1 MEDHGEVEAKDCGGA
16 RRWYGVERALA
27 FALPLELF
35 LIPIAFIVSAYIP
48 LVVAVVAAL
57 IGWAVPGRPHVGKSV
72 WRSIRETI
80 VWLFAMLHIAIVGLW
95 LYFAVLAYMSFR
107 SAVKDADRVV
117 IRDGGGLC
125 HSDPDKEPV
134 LFEITD
140 KAEIAAFN
148 DMFEFTGRSVP
159 CMCCGYPGVD
169 WWRGDKRVA
178 VSAIHHGS
186 ALRVEGIPGDL
197 RLSSASGRRIQKWL
211 KEKCGVH
218 EGRGSLPLYKTCRHY
233 RDVIES
239 EAGNL
244 AKAGDDKKP
253 TLDKVREEFAKAG
266 KDFPS
271 CPSGG
276 EYSLSYGEDGTP
288 KVKCT
293 APRHD

>member
-1 MEDHGEVEAKDCGGA
+1 MEDHGEVEPKNCGGA

-48 LVVAVVAAL
+48 LVVVVVAAL

-80 VWLFAMLHIAIVGLW
+80 VWLFAVLHIAIVGLW

-148 DMFEFTGRSVP
+148 DMFEFTGRTVP

-186 ALRVEGIPGDL
+186 ALRVEG
-197 RLSSASGRRIQKWL
+197 
-211 KEKCGVH
+211 
-218 EGRGSLPLYKTCRHY
+218 PLYKTCRHY

-288 KVKCT
+288 EVKCT